1 MGEPGDY
8 EAYDSVNAEDLPND
22 DCDHRTDT
30 GEPFF
35 FKVEVY
41 ISGEVEETIADDDYD
56 EDDGEEALQHDGDKC
71 NEEDDEDDD
80 GEDNVEDHE
89 DGEGDGGDDD
99 GYR

>member
-1 MGEPGDY
+1 MKHTM
-8 EAYDSVNAEDLPND
+8 ALMQKISLTMIAI
-22 DCDHRTDT
+22 T
-30 GEPFF
+30 GWIPENLFF

-56 EDDGEEALQHDGDKC
+56 EDDGEEELQHDGDKC

-80 GEDNVEDHE
+80 GEDNVEDDE